1 MERIEELM
9 SFIKRKEEDL
19 MKKTNTL
26 TVVLAI
32 LGLLALMAAIAYGV
46 YRFMNPEYIED
57 LDDDFEDDFDDYFD
71 DDIPV
76 IHHSEVDEAEAE
88 PAEPVE
94 A

>member
-1 MERIEELM
+1 
-9 SFIKRKEEDL
+9 

-76 IHHSEVDEAEAE
+76 IHHTEAAAGEAA
-88 PAEPVE
+88 PTE